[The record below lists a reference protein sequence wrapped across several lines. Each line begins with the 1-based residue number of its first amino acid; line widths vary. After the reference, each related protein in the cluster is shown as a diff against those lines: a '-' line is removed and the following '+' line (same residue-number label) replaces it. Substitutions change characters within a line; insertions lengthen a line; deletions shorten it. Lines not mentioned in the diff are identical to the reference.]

1 MTFVFDTIV
10 YLQVNTWN
18 GLLRTADALSAFQ
31 TSLCASNVKTTQEI
45 QGVVDIVSCT
55 MEEQLLRD
63 ATDGSV
69 QLRLG
74 VDANQQS
81 YEIPTVLFRKTV
93 LLRLLP
99 SATVVSYRLD
109 LESWGSLSIRQ
120 ILIHV
125 LRLRNRPASQFVLSE
140 VTNFSFPS
148 TQCENGWLPLSSV
161 GAPPG
166 ERMNDRE

>member
-1 MTFVFDTIV
+1 MAFVVDTTV

-18 GLLRTADALSAFQ
+18 GLLRTDDELSWFQ
-31 TSLCASNVKTTQEI
+31 TSVCASNVKTTQEI

-63 ATDGSV
+63 ATDGSM
-69 QLRLG
+69 QLQLG
-74 VDANQQS
+74 VDANQQP

-93 LLRLLP
+93 LLCLLP

-120 ILIHV
+120 IMVHA
-125 LRLRNRPASQFVLSE
+125 LRL
-140 VTNFSFPS
+140 
-148 TQCENGWLPLSSV
+148 
-161 GAPPG
+161 
-166 ERMNDRE
+166 